1 MVIIF
6 CIGLK
11 VFVHNRAFPCGPV
24 TLFLSEVTVGVIQMR
39 GNWCLCGCRTRSCQY
54 IVSLQVKCSNKIV
67 TFVLLDMLV
76 MDKAFF
82 RKIQI
87 DTRMSLD
94 WKVRYQESCPPLY
107 HLLTITHRFSAVHN
121 VHSVVFPPEI
131 FLGGGG
137 GTFKGKRDSASGD
150 YDLRCPLNKAW
161 ISVQTDKRGQN
172 RFGKFLKNF
181 MCFQYI

>member
-11 VFVHNRAFPCGPV
+11 VFVHNRTFPCGPV

-39 GNWCLCGCRTRSCQY
+39 GNCCLCGCRTRSCRY

-76 MDKAFF
+76 MGKAFF

-94 WKVRYQESCPPLY
+94 WKVRYSESCPLAIPSVDDNAQVFCSPQCPQRC
-107 HLLTITHRFSAVHN
+107 ISARD
-121 VHSVVFPPEI
+121 
-131 FLGGGG
+131 FLGGG
-137 GTFKGKRDSASGD
+137 TFTRQRDSASGD

-161 ISVQTDKRGQN
+161 RSVQADKRGQN

-181 MCFQYI
+181 MCF

>member
-11 VFVHNRAFPCGPV
+11 VFVHNRTFPCGPV

-39 GNWCLCGCRTRSCQY
+39 GNCCLCGCRTRSCQY

-67 TFVLLDMLV
+67 TFVFWTCWSWT
-76 MDKAFF
+76 KRFF
-82 RKIQI
+82 AKSRLIPGCRQI
-87 DTRMSLD
+87 GRCAIRNPVHS
-94 WKVRYQESCPPLY
+94 LY

-131 FLGGGG
+131 FLGGEGVPLQ
-137 GTFKGKRDSASGD
+137 ASGT
-150 YDLRCPLNKAW
+150 LRPA
-161 ISVQTDKRGQN
+161 IMTYAVR
-172 RFGKFLKNF
+172 
-181 MCFQYI
+181 

>member
-11 VFVHNRAFPCGPV
+11 VFVHNRTFPCGPV

-39 GNWCLCGCRTRSCQY
+39 GNCCLCGCRTRSCQY

-94 WKVRYQESCPPLY
+94 WKVRYQESCPLAIPSVDDNAQ
-107 HLLTITHRFSAVHN
+107 FSAVHN

-131 FLGGGG
+131 FFGG
-137 GTFKGKRDSASGD
+137 GTFTGKRDSASGD

>member
-94 WKVRYQESCPPLY
+94 WKVRYQESCPLAIPSVDDNAQVFCSPQGPQCC
-107 HLLTITHRFSAVHN
+107 ISARD
-121 VHSVVFPPEI
+121 F
-131 FLGGGG
+131 FGGGG
-137 GTFKGKRDSASGD
+137 GTFTGKRDSASGD